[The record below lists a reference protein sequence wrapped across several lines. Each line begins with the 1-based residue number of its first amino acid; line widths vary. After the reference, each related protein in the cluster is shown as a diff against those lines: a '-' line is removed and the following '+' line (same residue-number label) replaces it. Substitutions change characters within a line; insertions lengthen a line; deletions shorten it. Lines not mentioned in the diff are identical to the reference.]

1 MEQRTLYNNAKMLIN
16 SDEVKEQNGEKF
28 NSKNLVLKGQG
39 FIELKKKEKS
49 KSQPEE
55 TTAERVKSRKQK
67 GDDKDKN
74 LFETSSHFADNDS
87 DKFNDI
93 PDMPPLESA
102 KNEVKESK
110 ALKILTPNKLL
121 VTLFI
126 KFIQIKK
133 KLLYHQHNKIT
144 KKFYNNIMKSF

>member
-1 MEQRTLYNNAKMLIN
+1 MLIN
-16 SDEVKEQNGEKF
+16 SDEVKEKKGEKF
-28 NSKNLVLKGQG
+28 NSKKLVLKGQR

-55 TTAERVKSRKQK
+55 TTAERVKLRKQK

-110 ALKILTPNKLL
+110 ALKLLAPNKLL

-133 KLLYHQHNKIT
+133 NFCI
-144 KKFYNNIMKSF
+144 ISIIKSPKNFTTI

>member
-1 MEQRTLYNNAKMLIN
+1 MIKIKTC
-16 SDEVKEQNGEKF
+16 
-28 NSKNLVLKGQG
+28 LKLHC
-39 FIELKKKEKS
+39 I
-49 KSQPEE
+49 
-55 TTAERVKSRKQK
+55 
-67 GDDKDKN
+67 
-74 LFETSSHFADNDS
+74 FADNDS

>member
-1 MEQRTLYNNAKMLIN
+1 MLIN

-28 NSKNLVLKGQG
+28 NSKNLVLKGQR

-55 TTAERVKSRKQK
+55 TTAERVKLRKQK

-126 KFIQIKK
+126 KFIQI
-133 KLLYHQHNKIT
+133 
-144 KKFYNNIMKSF
+144 